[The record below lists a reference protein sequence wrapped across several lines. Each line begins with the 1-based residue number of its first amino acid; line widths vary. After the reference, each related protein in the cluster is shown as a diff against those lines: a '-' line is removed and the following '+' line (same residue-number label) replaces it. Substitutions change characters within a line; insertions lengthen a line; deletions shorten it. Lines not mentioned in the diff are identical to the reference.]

1 VSRQEEHLLQSTL
14 EPPVEV
20 SVSATPISRSRF
32 RWWIFLLGV
41 CIAGGIYESMYLKRG
56 WVPHDE
62 GAFAESAGRVLRG
75 ELPHGDYVE
84 IYTGGLA
91 YLHALSFRYLG
102 ENFASPRVVIFAF
115 FLMWIPVFYW
125 LASRLT
131 PDWVAAGI
139 TLLAVAWSLPNYS
152 AAVPSW
158 YNLFF
163 ATFGMAALLRYLEK
177 RSPKWLFL
185 AGVFGGL
192 SILAKIAGLYYVAAA
207 LLFFVFL
214 EQENAPIADD
224 SGRRSLAYTS
234 FLVLSLLVFLAGLGA
249 LIQPRAS
256 LAVGLQFVV
265 PTAMLAMVVLLREV
279 RCMRRASYQRL
290 KTLFRMCSPFGLGVL
305 IPLLIFLVPYIRS
318 HAIHA
323 LVTGLFVLPYRRVQ
337 WVFSDPPGIATTVP
351 TLWVMGTLALGT
363 LLRGRTRWL
372 LNLIAGVLAAY
383 YLISSGHN
391 LRSYQSLWHA
401 AFWLIP
407 FLAVAGSFLFRQ
419 TALETHPL
427 LDSLRQKQLFLII
440 AVMSVCGLVQY
451 PFVVPIYFCYVA
463 PLVILGAVAVL
474 RMFGS
479 IPRPL
484 LAVMFTGFLL
494 FAVFRLTPPF
504 LYAMGFYY
512 QPDPETQTLDLP
524 RAGALRVDL
533 ESVDVYKKLI
543 PLIQQH
549 AGTGE
554 IYAGPD
560 CPQVYF
566 LAGYKNPTRAPFQL
580 FEEDFGRAE
589 GVLKFIDSRPIRVVV
604 LNRRPDF
611 SPPLFIRDFYVPLHQ
626 RFPREAFIGF
636 FTVLW
641 RD

>member
-1 VSRQEEHLLQSTL
+1 VSRQEDQLLQSTL

-20 SVSATPISRSRF
+20 SGSATPISRSRF

-41 CIAGGIYESMYLKRG
+41 CIAGGIYESMHLKRG

-75 ELPHGDYVE
+75 ELPHRDYVE

-102 ENFASPRVVIFAF
+102 EDFASPRVVIFAF
-115 FLMWIPVFYW
+115 FLAWMPAFYW
-125 LASRLT
+125 LTSRLA

-139 TLLAVAWSLPNYS
+139 TLLAVAWSVPNYS

-163 ATFGMAALLRYLEK
+163 ATFGMAALLRYLER
-177 RSPKWLFL
+177 RSSKWLLL

-192 SILAKIAGLYYVAAA
+192 SILAKTTGIYYVAAA

-214 EQENAPIADD
+214 EQEEAPIADD
-224 SGRRSLAYTS
+224 SGRRSLAYSS
-234 FLVLSLLVFLAGLGA
+234 FLLLCLLLFLAGLGV
-249 LIQPRAS
+249 LIRPRAS

-290 KTLFRMCSPFGLGVL
+290 KTLLRMCSPFGLGVL
-305 IPLLIFLVPYIRS
+305 IPLLVFLVPYIRS
-318 HAIHA
+318 NAIHA

-337 WVFSDPPGIATTVP
+337 WAFSAPPGIATTVP
-351 TLWVMGTLALGT
+351 TLCVTGTLALGT

-372 LNLIAGVLAAY
+372 LSLIAGFLAAY
-383 YLISSGHN
+383 YLISSGDN
-391 LRSYQSLWHA
+391 LRSYQSSWHA

-407 FLAVAGSFLFRQ
+407 FLAVAGSFLLRQ
-419 TALETHPL
+419 TALEIHPL
-427 LDSLRQKQLFLII
+427 VDSLRQKQLFLII
-440 AVMSVCGLVQY
+440 AVMSVCGLMQY
-451 PFVVPIYFCYVA
+451 PFAVPIYFCYVA
-463 PLVILGAVAVL
+463 PLAILGTVAVL
-474 RMFGS
+474 RMFRS

-484 LAVMFTGFLL
+484 LAVLFAGFLL

-524 RAGALRVDL
+524 RAGALRVDQ

-566 LAGYKNPTRAPFQL
+566 LAGYKDPRRAPFQV
-580 FEEDFGRAE
+580 FEEDSGRAE
-589 GVLKFIDSRPIRVVV
+589 DALKFIDSRPIRVVV

-611 SPPLFIRDFYVPLHQ
+611 SPPMFIRDVYVPLKQ
-626 RFPREAFIGF
+626 RFPREAFVGF